1 MNFSESVSL
10 DPRQLDDLQKLV
22 RRGEGLHLEFKR
34 KVAYPDK
41 VIREMIAFANTEGGV
56 LLIGVDDDGSIPG
69 IKYPEEEVM
78 LLRQSLQ
85 RYCRPSVSFNE
96 SVIPISKKRFVVRYN
111 ILTNERRPHF
121 FVRDQEHKECYVRV
135 KDMSIKA
142 SREVHEIVRRSKKK
156 KDIRFTFGDAE
167 KKLMEYLDQKETITL
182 PEFRQLA
189 GLNRFVAAKKLI
201 LLVLANVLRIDPTEK
216 GDLYSRV

>member
-121 FVRDQEHKECYVRV
+121 FVRDQ
-135 KDMSIKA
+135 
-142 SREVHEIVRRSKKK
+142 
-156 KDIRFTFGDAE
+156 
-167 KKLMEYLDQKETITL
+167 
-182 PEFRQLA
+182 
-189 GLNRFVAAKKLI
+189 
-201 LLVLANVLRIDPTEK
+201 
-216 GDLYSRV
+216 